1 MQETTNQY
9 PVGFYFSISFDD
21 LEQCFFQEVS
31 GLSNEM
37 NVEEVMSGGENRFKY
52 RLPKVSTS
60 KNLVLKR
67 GMFPKT
73 SSLLKWCEDTLEGGL
88 SAPIQTKNITIRL
101 VNQESDVL
109 MKWIFHDA
117 YPVKYAVS
125 DLTSQENQVAVETV
139 ELAYT
144 YFQIETP

>member
-9 PVGFYFSISFDD
+9 PVGFYFSIAFDD

-37 NVEEVMSGGENRFKY
+37 NVEEVVSGGENRFKY
-52 RLPKVSTS
+52 RIPTVSTS

-73 SSLLKWCEDTLEGGL
+73 SSLLKWCEDTLEGGW
-88 SAPIQTKNITIRL
+88 SALIQTKTVKIHLLNEGGT
-101 VNQESDVL
+101 VM
-109 MKWIFHDA
+109 MKWIFHGA

-125 DLTSQENQVAVETV
+125 DLKSQENELLIETL

-144 YFQIETP
+144 YFQIETL